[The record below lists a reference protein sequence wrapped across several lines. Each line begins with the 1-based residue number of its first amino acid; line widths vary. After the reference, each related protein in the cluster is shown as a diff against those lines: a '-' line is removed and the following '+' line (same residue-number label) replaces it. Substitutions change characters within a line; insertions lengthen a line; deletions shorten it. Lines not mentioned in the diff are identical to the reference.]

1 MSKQSPIEDRYWER
15 KKLSQMSSEEWESL
29 CDGCGQCCMAKLID
43 DDTDE
48 IHYTTVACRLFDAA
62 SCQCSDYDNRQ
73 KQVED
78 CIKLTPENVGELAW
92 LPGTCAYRLIH
103 DGKPLYN
110 WHPLISGDP
119 QSVLVAGVSVFG
131 KITAMEQDL
140 VHEGEYLDHLVEPI
154 E

>member
-62 SCQCSDYDNRQ
+62 SC
-73 KQVED
+73 
-78 CIKLTPENVGELAW
+78 
-92 LPGTCAYRLIH
+92 
-103 DGKPLYN
+103 
-110 WHPLISGDP
+110 
-119 QSVLVAGVSVFG
+119 
-131 KITAMEQDL
+131 
-140 VHEGEYLDHLVEPI
+140 
-154 E
+154 